1 MMKIE
6 QSALLL
12 QAVVGASIAS
22 IAMAVKKEEQ
32 IGIPTP
38 GPFPISGFASGEY
51 TTTPFPSDARSKLHR
66 PLSFGSIPADG
77 H

>member
-1 MMKIE
+1 MIMMKIK
-6 QSALLL
+6 QSVLL

-38 GPFPISGFASGEY
+38 GPFPLSGFASGEY
-51 TTTPFPSDARSKLHR
+51 YHTPFPSEAR
-66 PLSFGSIPADG
+66 
-77 H
+77 